1 MHKLFFL
8 RALQGWRKMQRMQQ
22 VTKGWLLAIL
32 SCAIIATDSHAF
44 SGPGH
49 MIVAAIAY
57 RELTP
62 LDQQRAVEIL
72 SHHPDFTR
80 WISEAMDGKSE
91 KGVVAFMGASRWPD
105 EIKRSSN
112 PWNHEPWHYV
122 DYPVTPPN
130 FVFGKS
136 PDPENDILH
145 GINKALAALRN
156 AATPIEDKA
165 SWLCLLIH
173 FVGDLHQPLH
183 CAALVNDEFPAPN
196 GDRGG
201 NLLFVRASEA
211 SKGIPLHSMWDVSMG
226 SSRGFHAK
234 YLVGYVNDAIA
245 LTSILKRANL
255 KQIAENTS
263 VEQWAREGWQIAVDD
278 VYLRGKL
285 PFSRSPLNAAIL
297 PEGYTKRLKIVAQR
311 QVTAAGY
318 RLADLIHNCLSA
330 DSK

>member
-1 MHKLFFL
+1 
-8 RALQGWRKMQRMQQ
+8 MQQ
-22 VTKGWLLAIL
+22 VTKSWLSAVLAFAL
-32 SCAIIATDSHAF
+32 IATDSHAF

-57 RELTP
+57 RDLTP
-62 LDQQRAVEIL
+62 LDQQQAVEIL

-80 WISEAMDGKSE
+80 WTNEATGKCE
-91 KGVVAFMGASRWPD
+91 KGAVAFMGASKWPD

-130 FVFGKS
+130 FVFSKS
-136 PDPENDILH
+136 PDPENDILY
-145 GINKALAALRN
+145 GIHKALAALKN
-156 AATPIEDKA
+156 PATPIEDKA

-183 CAALVNDEFPAPN
+183 CAALVNNEFPAPD

-201 NLLFVRASEA
+201 NLLFVRASES
-211 SKGIPLHSMWDVSMG
+211 SKGVPLHSMWDVSMG

-234 YLVGYVNDAIA
+234 YLVGYFNDAIA
-245 LTSILKRANL
+245 LTSTLKRADL
-255 KQIAENTS
+255 RQIAENKS
-263 VEQWAREGWQIAVDD
+263 VEQWAREGWEIAVDD
-278 VYLRGKL
+278 VYLQGRL
-285 PFSRSPLNAAIL
+285 PFSRSSLNAAIL
-297 PEGYTKRLKIVAQR
+297 PDGYTKRLKTVAQR
-311 QVTAAGY
+311 QVTVAGY

-330 DSK
+330 ESQ